1 MKRSISGLMR
11 LFAIL
16 TALIIVSCSTKGSNG
31 IHRYS
36 RLLLGTLVEVT
47 VSGPSDKARG
57 AAEAVFDEIKRV
69 EDLTSFHKP
78 SALTTVNDSAGNG
91 PTKPD
96 RQLLELMDV
105 ALGTAKA
112 TGGAFDPTVGV
123 LCRLWSFSGGEPRL
137 PDPSE
142 IAGALN
148 KVGWNRVK
156 LNLAEGTA
164 SLPERGMALDLGG
177 IAKGYALDRAAEV
190 LKKMEVSSALVNAG
204 GDVMVVGEKE
214 PGKPW
219 RIGVQDPRNP
229 REVVAVAA
237 LKDRVIMTS
246 GDYERFFVKD
256 GKRYHHILN
265 PATGYPAKGAQSV
278 TIVASSGVVA
288 EPLGTT
294 VFVLGVD
301 KGLKYIQ
308 SLPGVEA
315 LVIDP
320 QGQIH
325 MTPGARTLFELNR

>member
-1 MKRSISGLMR
+1 MTKRIPGLMR
-11 LFAIL
+11 LFAL
-16 TALIIVSCSTKGSNG
+16 LAALVIISCSAKGSND

-96 RQLLELMDV
+96 RQLLELIDV
-105 ALGTAKA
+105 ALRTAKA

-123 LCRLWSFSGGEPRL
+123 LCRLWRFSGGEPRL

-142 IAGALN
+142 IAGAIN

-156 LNLAEGTA
+156 LDLAEGTA
-164 SLPERGMALDLGG
+164 LLPERGMALDLGG

-190 LKKMEVSSALVNAG
+190 LKEHEVSSALVNAG
-204 GDVMVVGEKE
+204 GDVLVVGEKE
-214 PGKPW
+214 LGKPW

-246 GDYERFFVKD
+246 GDYERSFFKN

-265 PATGYPAKGAQSV
+265 PATGYPAEGAQSV
-278 TIVASSGVVA
+278 TIVASSGLVA
-288 EPLGTT
+288 EPLGAT

-325 MTPGARTLFELNR
+325 MTPGARTLFELKR